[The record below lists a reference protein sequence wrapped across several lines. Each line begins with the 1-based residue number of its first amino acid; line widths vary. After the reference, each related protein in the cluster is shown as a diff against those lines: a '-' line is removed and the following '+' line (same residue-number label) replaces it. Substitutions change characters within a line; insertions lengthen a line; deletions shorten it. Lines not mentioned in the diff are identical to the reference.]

1 MNRDMKIALF
11 GTGLLVA
18 STLFLMVD
26 VLTGRATVTTYNA
39 FQFLTVSI
47 ALGFAN
53 RALYITATGSGL
65 CAVFWFVILVR
76 SLA

>member
-26 VLTGRATVTTYNA
+26 VLAYNA
-39 FQFLTVSI
+39 VQFLTVSV

-65 CAVFWFVILVR
+65 CAIFWLVILVKG
-76 SLA
+76 LL